1 MSQTMSYYLGIILST
16 MLKQFIDISKH
27 TDLLPT
33 SITNDTVKCRDYD
46 LDKVDF
52 ATIGRPL
59 KVNLPTTLL
68 FDNNV

>member
-1 MSQTMSYYLGIILST
+1 MSYYIGIILST
-16 MLKQFIDISKH
+16 VIKLFIQSTKD
-27 TDLLPT
+27 TNLLPT

-46 LDKVDF
+46 LDHVNF

-59 KVNLPTTLL
+59 KANFADIVF

>member
-16 MLKQFIDISKH
+16 MLKQFINISKH
-27 TDLLPT
+27 TELLPT
-33 SITNDTVKCRDYD
+33 SITNDTVKCRDCD
-46 LDKVDF
+46 LDNDDF

-59 KVNLPTTLL
+59 KVNLPAILL

>member
-1 MSQTMSYYLGIILST
+1 MSYYLGIILST
-16 MLKQFIDISKH
+16 MLKQFINISKQ
-27 TDLLPT
+27 TELLPT
-33 SITNDTVKCRDYD
+33 SITNDTIRCHDCD

-59 KVNLPTTLL
+59 KVNLAKIVF